1 MIATIQFDLN
11 DPNEIESFK
20 RVNKSLEMALALL
33 KIKELKMSR
42 KMLKE
47 INNILDEYK
56 IDLEDIIS

>member
-33 KIKELKMSR
+33 KIKELNMSR

>member
-20 RVNKSLEMALALL
+20 RVNKSVEMALALL
-33 KIKELKMSR
+33 KIKELNMSR